1 MVKLEGTMPEDAAP
15 LPVRAYSRQLVRALE
30 ACAEAEAGAL
40 LRAGQLLAD
49 TVAAGGVIHLFGSGH
64 SALVAADPV
73 GRSGSLACLNQ
84 VLDRTEDLAERLPGY
99 GVTLAE
105 FYDQQYG
112 LEEGESLI
120 VISNSGINP
129 LPVELAREGIRR
141 GLNVIAITNVA
152 QSRAQEPRVTGG
164 KRLFEVADVVLDNH
178 APPGEAILELPGL
191 DVKVATAGTV
201 TGVFLV
207 NAALAACVQELIRRG
222 LKPPVFTS
230 ENTGDPTADSRNAAL
245 RRRYRGRLRR
255 FGV

>member
-1 MVKLEGTMPEDAAP
+1 MPEDAAA
-15 LPVRAYSRQLVRALE
+15 LPVHAYSRQLVRALE
-30 ACAEAEAGAL
+30 VCAEAEADAL
-40 LRAGQLLAD
+40 LRAGRLLAD
-49 TVAAGGVIHLFGSGH
+49 TVAAGGIIHLFGSGH

-99 GVTLAE
+99 GTTLAE

-112 LEEGESLI
+112 LEQGESLI

-129 LPVELAREGIRR
+129 LPVELAQEGRRR
-141 GLNVIAITNVA
+141 GLNVIAVTNVS
-152 QSRAQEPRVTGG
+152 QSRAQEPRVPAG

-178 APPGEAILELPGL
+178 APPGEAVLELPGL
-191 DVKVATAGTV
+191 DVKVATVGTA
-201 TGVFLV
+201 TGVFLA

-222 LKPPVFTS
+222 VEPPVFIS
-230 ENTGDPTADSRNAAL
+230 ENTGDSSADSRNAAL
-245 RRRYRGRLRR
+245 RRSYRGRLRR